1 MSEGK
6 AFILMGVSSTGKT
19 SIGTEV
25 TRRLGMKLIDGDDL
39 HPRANIIKM
48 GNGIP
53 LNDQDREPWLARIND
68 EAFSLEQKSE
78 KGIIVCSALK
88 KIYRDRI
95 RQGNNDVKFIFLKG
109 SFELVLERMKQRK
122 GHYMKTD
129 MLKSQFAT
137 LEEPQADEK
146 DVIFIDID
154 APFETVVER
163 CIDTIK
169 PLL

>member
-1 MSEGK
+1 D
-6 AFILMGVSSTGKT
+6 A
-19 SIGTEV
+19 
-25 TRRLGMKLIDGDDL
+25 
-39 HPRANIIKM
+39 
-48 GNGIP
+48 
-53 LNDQDREPWLARIND
+53 
-68 EAFSLEQKSE
+68 AFSLEQKSE